1 MSEPISVKIAK
12 TAPAGATAV
21 AVPAFSDKLNKVP
34 GVRKAALDRA
44 GFTAQPG
51 ATLVLNDGE
60 ATRVLVG
67 LGPLAEAGPVE
78 LRKAAAAFARTT
90 GRHRRIA
97 FEYPDGL
104 SGELDDGVRAVTE
117 GLILGAYRFD
127 VYKPKADEQPRTDSA
142 TIAVGDVV
150 RRVQDAAARGRAT
163 AEAVAFA
170 RDLVNEPGGTLTPT
184 VFADRAATRAEAA
197 GLTAEILDPEAIEEL
212 GLGGLIAVNL
222 GSEEPARLLK
232 LTYTPGDAELVDAP
246 TVALVGKGITF
257 DSGGLSLK
265 PAESMMEMKCDM
277 AGAAAVIATMT
288 ALPALEAPVRV
299 VSFTPMTDNMT
310 GGRAQ
315 RPGDIYTARN
325 GTTVEVLNTD
335 AEGRLVLAEALLLAG
350 EEEPDAIIDLATL
363 TGACMVALG
372 NKIAGLMGN
381 DEDFNATVADAAA
394 EAGERVWHL
403 PLPADYRASLDS
415 PIADLKNI
423 GAGRYGGALTAGL
436 FLQEF
441 VPQGTP
447 WVHLDIAGP
456 AFLPEPDG
464 EYPKGGT
471 GFGVRTLLHLLETWG
486 ADTDDESE
494 LDQLGTD

>member
-1 MSEPISVKIAK
+1 MSEPISIKIAK
-12 TAPAGATAV
+12 TVPTGATAV
-21 AVPAFSDKLNKVP
+21 AVPAFSDRLNKIP
-34 GVRKAALDRA
+34 GVRKAAVDRA
-44 GFTAQPG
+44 GFGAQPG
-51 ATLVLNDGE
+51 TTLVLNDGE
-60 ATRVLVG
+60 STRVLVG
-67 LGPLAEAGPVE
+67 LGPAEDAGPVE
-78 LRKAAAAFARTT
+78 LRKAAAAFARAS

-97 FEYPDGL
+97 FEYPAGL
-104 SGELDDGVRAVTE
+104 EGDLDDGVRAVTE
-117 GLILGAYRFD
+117 GLVLGAYRFD
-127 VYKPKADEQPRTDSA
+127 VYKPKAGEQPRTDTA
-142 TIAVGDVV
+142 TVAVGDEV
-150 RRVQDAAARGRAT
+150 RRVQDGARRGRAT

-184 VFADRAATRAEAA
+184 VFADRAAARAQAA
-197 GLTAEILDPEAIEEL
+197 GLVAEILDPEAIEEL
-212 GLGGLIAVNL
+212 GLGGLVAVNL

-232 LTYTPGDAELVDAP
+232 LTYTPEAVAEPA

-288 ALPALEAPVRV
+288 ALPALEVPVRV

-350 EEEPDAIIDLATL
+350 EEEPDAIVDLATL

-381 DEDFNATVADAAA
+381 DEDFNAVVADAAA

-441 VPQGTP
+441 VPEGTP

-471 GFGVRTLLHLLETWG
+471 GFGVRTLLRLLETWG
-486 ADTDDESE
+486 VDEEPVE
-494 LDQLGTD
+494 LDEDE